1 MGEADARERI
11 LALRAELE
19 SADQA
24 LVAALARRTRVVD
37 TIAAIKAQSEL
48 PLRDA
53 DRERAVL
60 EHVEAIAE
68 SERLDPHLVNR
79 IFREIIEH
87 SIRVQE
93 ARLSRGLDSEGA
105 TVLAI
110 GYQGAEG
117 AYGHQAARRYF
128 SPWHAQSTYQAY
140 PTFRDMLEAV
150 RSRAVHYGLLPVEN
164 TTAGSVSE
172 AYDLL
177 ATMELAIVGE
187 EIQPIDHCLIGVSA
201 VDLSVVRR
209 VYSHPQALA
218 QCSEFLARMPW
229 AEIEEFSNTSLAA
242 RRIATERDP
251 SQAAIASEEVAHLL
265 GMPVLARGIANQ
277 RNNYTRFLVIG
288 ARAIEPEPRLPCKT
302 SVMFVTRH
310 ERGALVKCL
319 NELAERGLNL
329 TKIESRPRAGAPWE
343 YQFYVDF
350 EGNTRDPVVQD
361 ALRALAGCAF
371 YLKVF
376 GSYVARTTAE
386 NAAGQLTRA
395 QRPQP

>member
-1 MGEADARERI
+1 MTQEDVRARI

-37 TIAAIKAQSEL
+37 TIAALKAQSAL
-48 PLRDA
+48 PLRDPE
-53 DRERAVL
+53 RERAVL
-60 EHVEAIAE
+60 EHVEAVAA

-87 SIRVQE
+87 SIRAQE
-93 ARLSRGLDSEGA
+93 ARLSSGIDTEGA

-110 GYQGAEG
+110 AYQGAEG

-128 SPWHAQSTYQAY
+128 SPWHARSTYHAY
-140 PTFRDMLEAV
+140 PTFRDMLNAV
-150 RSRAVHYGLLPVEN
+150 RSRAAHYGMLPVEN

-177 ATMELAIVGE
+177 ASMDLAIVGE
-187 EIQPIDHCLIGVSA
+187 EIQPIDHCLIASAA
-201 VDLSVVRR
+201 VDLSVIRR
-209 VYSHPQALA
+209 VFSHPQALA

-229 AEIEEFSNTSLAA
+229 ASVEEFSNTSLAA
-242 RRIATERDP
+242 RRIAAENDP
-251 SQAAIASEEVAHLL
+251 TQAAIASQEVAQLL
-265 GMPVLARGIANQ
+265 GMPVLARDIANQ
-277 RNNYTRFLVIG
+277 RDNYTRFLVIG
-288 ARAIEPEPRLPCKT
+288 ARPVEPEARMPCKT

-319 NELAERGLNL
+319 NELASRGLNL

-350 EGNTRDPVVQD
+350 EGNTRDPLVQD
-361 ALRALAGCAF
+361 ALRALAHSAF
-371 YLKVF
+371 FLKVF
-376 GSYVARTTAE
+376 GSYVARTTE
-386 NAAGQLTRA
+386 NASGQLTRA
-395 QRPQP
+395 QAPRP